1 MRRSACGGLP
11 QRAFPAP
18 DGQSSRAA
26 HSTVTGTRA
35 VPCRWESCG
44 RCSCSSR
51 RQGRGRRRQAKRA
64 VSSLQ
69 PIIGEAATSA
79 GVSDL
84 RSAHHRR
91 VRHEGNLGH
100 LAVRSLMRRGSARAQ
115 PFSAI
120 ISHSIDCLCP
130 SRPRGTHAR
139 QGRAGQAGQG
149 RAGRSD
155 SSAAGPG
162 AGWSAAAGVRCGIVW
177 LSVGCL
183 RPSVC
188 LQP

>member
-79 GVSDL
+79 SATCAAHTTAESDTKAIWPS
-84 RSAHHRR
+84 RSPT
-91 VRHEGNLGH
+91 
-100 LAVRSLMRRGSARAQ
+100 SRGSARAQ

-130 SRPRGTHAR
+130 SRPRGNHAW
-139 QGRAGQAGQG
+139 QGRASRTGQG

-162 AGWSAAAGVRCGIVW
+162 AGWSAAAGGRGSIVW

-188 LQP
+188 LQQ